1 MLTYIISNRCL
12 SVVFISTSKL
22 ISEFSNSQPSCLLT
36 IRTMSLIC
44 LFIFRVSGVSGE
56 TLFPIESLSNNQL
69 PKASGLFVSFMNF
82 FRRSVTSNP
91 SSFSV
96 QLSHG
101 PRWSF
106 QPFRKDSLTFT
117 KKKSEKKL
125 SLKWLKTNKFKFK
138 ITLKHCSWGFFW

>member
-1 MLTYIISNRCL
+1 MLTYIISNRCF

-36 IRTMSLIC
+36 IRTTSLIC
-44 LFIFRVSGVSGE
+44 LFILRVIGIKCE
-56 TLFPIESLSNNQL
+56 YLLPLYPLSNVQL

-106 QPFRKDSLTFT
+106 HPFRKDSLTFT
-117 KKKSEKKL
+117 KTKIKEKIIIRVIENKL
-125 SLKWLKTNKFKFK
+125 ISTKNYSKTF
-138 ITLKHCSWGFFW
+138 